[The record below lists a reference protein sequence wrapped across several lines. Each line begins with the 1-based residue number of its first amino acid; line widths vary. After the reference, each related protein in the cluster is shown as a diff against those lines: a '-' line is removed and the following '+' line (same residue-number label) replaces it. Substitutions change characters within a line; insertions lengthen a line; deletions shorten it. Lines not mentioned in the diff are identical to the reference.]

1 MGLVIRG
8 GLGTA
13 TMDLAA
19 RTGLGPRERRV
30 AGLERPSAGGGRRG
44 VPAPPREV
52 LHIGQHA
59 PYRGGERARR
69 LRLESFWARG
79 TAR

>member
-1 MGLVIRG
+1 MGLVIGG

-13 TMDLAA
+13 TMDMAA
-19 RTGLGPRERRV
+19 RTGLRPREQRV

-44 VPAPPREV
+44 LPAPPGEV

-59 PYRGGERARR
+59 LYRGRERARR
-69 LRLESFWARG
+69 LRLELFWARG
-79 TAR
+79 AAR